1 MAAGTPGAGNK
12 HADRFELLLQAPD
25 GVAHVSVHGGAADQV
40 AGLAIRGASEILQAK
55 GRSPEDFLGDWLP
68 PAHALL
74 DEHARK
80 VHRTVQL
87 RLSWARDAFAQRGDG
102 DLDTQSAAVDVRA
115 AIEADDTKVAVRC
128 PACAQYGI
136 QTGENL
142 LQLEPDW
149 DVADGETYISGLVA
163 TVQLSVQAFSC
174 PVCGL
179 RLLDLEQLLEAGLD
193 TTVDVR
199 DGTVEDVEAYTA
211 ARLSDRDDDAPEGRR
226 RIPEKGLPWRRPG

>member
-1 MAAGTPGAGNK
+1 M
-12 HADRFELLLQAPD
+12 
-25 GVAHVSVHGGAADQV
+25 
-40 AGLAIRGASEILQAK
+40 
-55 GRSPEDFLGDWLP
+55 
-68 PAHALL
+68 
-74 DEHARK
+74 
-80 VHRTVQL
+80 QL
-87 RLSWARDAFAQRGDG
+87 RLSRARDAFAQRFAKRGDG
-102 DLDTQSAAVDVRA
+102 DLDTQLAALDVRA

-136 QTGENL
+136 LTGENL

-163 TVQLSVQAFSC
+163 TVQLSVHAFSC

-179 RLLDLEQLLEAGLD
+179 RLLGPEQLIEAGLD

-211 ARLSDRDDDAPEGRR
+211 ARLSDRDDDAPEG
-226 RIPEKGLPWRRPG
+226 